1 MKFGILAAGNIANS
15 MAKAVTGIEKAGM
28 AKIEKYAVASREL
41 SRAENFAKKWDFE
54 KAYGSYEEL
63 VNDPEVELIYV
74 ASPHSHHYAHA
85 RLCLEH
91 GKHVLLEKSFTV
103 NAAQAEELIRLAE
116 EKKLLLTEAIWPR
129 YAEPENH

>member
-54 KAYGSYEEL
+54 KAYGSSMWRR
-63 VNDPEVELIYV
+63 PIPTTMPMQGF
-74 ASPHSHHYAHA
+74 A
-85 RLCLEH
+85 
-91 GKHVLLEKSFTV
+91 
-103 NAAQAEELIRLAE
+103 
-116 EKKLLLTEAIWPR
+116 
-129 YAEPENH
+129 